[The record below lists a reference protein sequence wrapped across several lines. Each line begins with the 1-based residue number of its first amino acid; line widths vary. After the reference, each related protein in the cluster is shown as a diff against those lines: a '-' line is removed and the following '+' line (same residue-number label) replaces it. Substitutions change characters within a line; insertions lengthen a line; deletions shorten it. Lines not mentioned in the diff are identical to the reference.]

1 MRFKHSDYA
10 KGADAEVL
18 LKATIV
24 VCCHY
29 LSCNYI
35 QHLAANP
42 FFCGVAFAGLTD

>member
-1 MRFKHSDYA
+1 MWNHFKFYENWVSKDEWVIMRFKHSDYA

-35 QHLAANP
+35 
-42 FFCGVAFAGLTD
+42 